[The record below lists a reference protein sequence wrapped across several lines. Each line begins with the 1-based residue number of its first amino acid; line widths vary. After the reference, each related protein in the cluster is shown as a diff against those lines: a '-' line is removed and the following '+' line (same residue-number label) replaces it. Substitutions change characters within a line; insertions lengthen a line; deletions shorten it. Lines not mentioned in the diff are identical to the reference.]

1 MNRAFTLIELITV
14 IVIITIISA
23 VALPSLGMITNARSA
38 GAAQTLAAHLE
49 YTRELAFN
57 AGLRAWVVI
66 DVTNDTAA
74 TFANAE
80 GTDEFAQATP
90 ATDPRSGFPMTLSLN
105 TGDYVGVTITSAA
118 IAGGTT
124 VGFDWLGTPIDTAEQ
139 PLLAD
144 GVITLSGGPR
154 VFVHAVTGNIQVQ

>member
-1 MNRAFTLIELITV
+1 MNRAFTLIELIAV
-14 IVIITIISA
+14 IVITAIISA
-23 VALPSLGMITNARSA
+23 VALPSLGMISNARSV

-49 YTRELAFN
+49 YARELAFN
-57 AGLRAWVVI
+57 TGLRAWVVL
-66 DVTNDTAA
+66 DVNNDTAA

-80 GTDEFAQATP
+80 GTETFAQATP
-90 ATDPRSGFPMTLSLN
+90 ATDPRSGLPMTLSLN
-105 TGDYVGVTITSAA
+105 TGDYVGVTITSAV

-144 GVITLSGGPR
+144 GVITLSGGPK
-154 VFVHAVTGNIQVQ
+154 VFIHAVTGDIRVQ